1 MPTLAQI
8 LSTARSAGL
17 DKLDCDLLLLLALGY
32 PAPKLHGH
40 RAWLMAHDDAIV
52 SDTVHTRFRALVSR
66 RGAGEPQAYLTGYQD
81 FYGMSLAV
89 DPRVLIPRPD
99 SETLVDWAV
108 ALLGS
113 DPGNANPTP
122 RRLLDLGTG
131 SGAIALALKRAL
143 PTLSVDAVDA
153 SASALAVARVNAR
166 GLGLDVALLHGSWF
180 EPVTGRYA
188 CIVSNPPYVAQ
199 GDPHLA
205 ALAHEPAGALV
216 SGPDGLND
224 IRAIVVGAP
233 SHLMPGGWL
242 LLEHG
247 FEQGSAVWAL
257 MVAAGFLDVSH
268 RCDLAG
274 HWRCTGGQWPG

>member
-1 MPTLAQI
+1 MPTLAQV
-8 LSTARSAGL
+8 LSTARSTGL

-32 PAPKLHGH
+32 PAPELHGH
-40 RAWLMAHDDAIV
+40 RAWLMAHDDEIV
-52 SDTVHTRFRALVSR
+52 SDPVHTRFCELVAR

-99 SETLVDWAV
+99 TETLVDWAV
-108 ALLGS
+108 AVLGS
-113 DPGNANPTP
+113 DPEHADSTP

-131 SGAIALALKRAL
+131 SGAVALAVKKAL
-143 PTLSVDAVDA
+143 PALSVHAVDA
-153 SASALAVARVNAR
+153 SAAALAVARANAQR
-166 GLGLDVALLHGSWF
+166 LGLDVALLHGNWF
-180 EPVTGRYA
+180 EPVTGRFA

-199 GDPHLA
+199 GDPHLG
-205 ALAHEPAGALV
+205 ALAHEPAIALV

-233 SHLMPGGWL
+233 WHLTPGGWL

-247 FEQGSAVWAL
+247 FEQGSAVQAL
-257 MVAAGFLDVSH
+257 MVEAGFPHVSH
-268 RCDLAG
+268 RRDLAG
-274 HWRCTGGQWPG
+274 HWRCTGGRWPG